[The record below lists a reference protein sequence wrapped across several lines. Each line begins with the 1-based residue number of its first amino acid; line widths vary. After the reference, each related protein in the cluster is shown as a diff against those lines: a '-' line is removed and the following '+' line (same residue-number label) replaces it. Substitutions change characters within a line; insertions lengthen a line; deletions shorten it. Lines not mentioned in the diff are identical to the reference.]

1 MDWLNETIFIIT
13 TGTNSDKLWKSEL
26 HGQTMSPMSRNIFL
40 NFEKSCDGRCYTI
53 TIRYMFNLNLVR
65 GIIFINSSL

>member
-26 HGQTMSPMSRNIFL
+26 YGQKMSPMSRRIFL
-40 NFEKSCDGRCYTI
+40 NFKKAAMGGVILLLLGTCS
-53 TIRYMFNLNLVR
+53 NLVR
-65 GIIFINSSL
+65 GIISMYSSL